1 MLEGTKQFRGKK
13 AATNTGASE
22 NSPQQN
28 SSASDSAPTNL
39 QDPPAE
45 RQSKESNA
53 ANLDRRQWFG
63 SLVPAFGDGL
73 VKLLRGSN
81 NLQRDLHEALKG
93 KAGDLLSPPP
103 DSSEK

>member
-13 AATNTGASE
+13 AAANTGASE
-22 NSPQQN
+22 KSAQQN
-28 SSASDSAPTNL
+28 ISSTEPASSNL

-45 RQSKESNA
+45 RQSEESNA
-53 ANLDRRQWFG
+53 TNLDRRQWFE

-93 KAGDLLSPPP
+93 KAGELLSPPP